1 MYHEFNFGDV
11 LASSVKAAWR
21 VEDVLPAGAE
31 LGLSRRIFSN
41 TDEGDA
47 VFDRGANAPTAHAT
61 GTSKRAADAALGARH
76 TGQTQFAAAT
86 AAPSIAARGP
96 GKPTAAAL
104 H

>member
-11 LASSVKAAWR
+11 LASSVKAAWQ

-31 LGLSRRIFSN
+31 LDFSRRIFPNSN
-41 TDEGDA
+41 EGGA
-47 VFDRGANAPTAHAT
+47 PFDRGLNAPTDFAT

-76 TGQTQFAAAT
+76 TAQTQFAAT
-86 AAPSIAARGP
+86 TAPSIAARGP
-96 GKPTAAAL
+96 GKPAAAAL